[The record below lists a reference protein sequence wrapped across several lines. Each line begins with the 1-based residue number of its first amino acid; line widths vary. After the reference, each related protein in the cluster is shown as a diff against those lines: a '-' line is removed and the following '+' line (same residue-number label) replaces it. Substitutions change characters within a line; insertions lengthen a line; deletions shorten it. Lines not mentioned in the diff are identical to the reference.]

1 MLDNNEGWRKM
12 YGSVYVLS
20 LGVLNS
26 TLEEIAVEF
35 MFSYSIRKG
44 DWKGWTYFWGYKKSS
59 ELCEK

>member
-1 MLDNNEGWRKM
+1 M

-44 DWKGWTYFWGYKKSS
+44 DWKG
-59 ELCEK
+59 